1 MYRDIYAIF
10 FFFKTELRLS
20 GKNFFFFSFAR
31 FLSLSQT
38 SPHLLSATL
47 ALNDL

>member
-10 FFFKTELRLS
+10 FFFKTVNSACQE
-20 GKNFFFFSFAR
+20 KNFFFSFAR